1 MIVSRRGLYQAVRVF
16 MLAFTAAVFAFS
28 APSQVAGFDPA
39 TWATLGTLLVLF
51 MLLLELGVPFLA
63 FRNFGQREGDPG
75 KINFDLPLYALT
87 LAVFGWF
94 PTAALSFFANLLT
107 PGSSRKYLPL
117 ERLLVAGTRVPF
129 FFAAGAL
136 RAAFGATVLQ
146 YSVWGFAAFFL
157 MNALWIAAFILL
169 WFDSITAMR
178 TGASI
183 GKIWRVQL
191 RDGTLWMLFALQI
204 VWGYLSTQILLR
216 DGAVLGISTL
226 LPLVLFALILRSLH
240 NQRLA
245 VHRLT
250 LARDAVQAMLGARDP
265 LPHIN
270 SILSSVH
277 SELLKET
284 LQILMYAGQGSG
296 GWQTVAGIGPAPD
309 DTAIQVRR
317 HAMRGLSESRRDVSM
332 ASSSE
337 YVVFA
342 FAARDPAGRL
352 LGVLTVQRPAGME
365 RDMHRKQF
373 QTAAAALAPLLRD
386 FRSITATKNAAE
398 VDALTGLAN
407 RATILEKF
415 GRTLAKVVATGPCSI
430 IVLDIDFFKS
440 VNDELGHQAGD
451 RCLQLIGFVIANNIR
466 GCDHAGRIGG
476 EEFIVLMPETGREV
490 ALVIGERLRQAIER
504 SGFAHA
510 DGKPVTAS
518 MGIASASA
526 SDTVQ
531 TLIERAD
538 RGLYEAKRK
547 GRNRVVEV
555 A

>member
-1 MIVSRRGLYQAVRVF
+1 VTVSRRGLYQTVRVF

-28 APSQVAGFDPA
+28 APSQVARFAPA
-39 TWATLGTLLVLF
+39 TWATLGTLLVLY

-63 FRNFGQREGDPG
+63 FRTFGQREGDPG
-75 KINFDLPLYALT
+75 KINFDLPLYALS

-94 PTAALSFFANLLT
+94 ATAALSFLTNVLT
-107 PGSSRKYLPL
+107 PGSSRKYFPL

-146 YSVWGFAAFFL
+146 YSAWGFVAFFL
-157 MNALWIAAFILL
+157 MSALWIAAFILL

-183 GKIWRVQL
+183 LKIWRVQL
-191 RDGTLWMLFALQI
+191 SDGMLWTLFAVQI
-204 VWGYLSTQILLR
+204 ARGYLSTQIFLR
-216 DGAVLGISTL
+216 DGAVLGIATL
-226 LPLVLFALILRSLH
+226 LPLVFFAVILRSLH

-284 LQILMYAGQGSG
+284 IQILMYAAQGSG

-309 DTAIQVRR
+309 EAAIQVRR
-317 HAMRGLSESRRDVSM
+317 HAMRGLIDSRRDVSM
-332 ASSSE
+332 ATSRE
-337 YVVFA
+337 CVVFA
-342 FAARDPAGRL
+342 FAARDPAGQL

-365 RDMHRKQF
+365 RHMHRKQF
-373 QTAAAALAPLLRD
+373 QKAAAALAPLFRD

-398 VDALTGLAN
+398 IDALTGLVN
-407 RATILEKF
+407 RATILEIL
-415 GRTLAKVVATGPCSI
+415 RNTLANVSATGPCSI

-451 RCLQLIGFVIANNIR
+451 RCLQLMGFVIANNIR
-466 GCDHAGRIGG
+466 GCDRAGRIGG
-476 EEFIVLMPETGREV
+476 EEFIVHMPETGRDV
-490 ALVIGERLRQAIER
+490 ALVIGERMREAIER

-510 DGKPVTAS
+510 GGNPVTAS
-518 MGIASASA
+518 MGIACASA

-531 TLIERAD
+531 TVIERAD
-538 RGLYEAKRK
+538 RGLYEAKRH